1 MEKKN
6 IHEGHRKRLRDQVAK
21 SGLDGMPEYQVL
33 EYMLSFVVPQKDTN
47 VLAHNL
53 INRFGDLP
61 RVLES
66 STASLTEVDG
76 IGEVV
81 AHFLANFRRMYEYY
95 QREKGKS
102 ITTIGTPRE
111 AKNYMA
117 CFLRYKL
124 IEELYLVGVD
134 GKNKVVFSQ
143 KISSGT
149 SNKNNV
155 SIRMITDLVMQYK
168 VDAILVAHNHPD
180 GEAVP
185 SMDDDRFTRALFCTM
200 GINGIKLL
208 DHLII
213 TNDSYYSYFS
223 DNVLE
228 NYKNEFYGIMDQK
241 ALARNEVNYEVRE

>member
-6 IHEGHRKRLRDQVAK
+6 IHQGHRKRLRDQVQK
-21 SGLDGMPEYQVL
+21 SGLEGMPEHQVL

-47 VLAHNL
+47 VLAHKL
-53 INRFGDLP
+53 ISRFGDLP
-61 RVLES
+61 RVLE
-66 STASLTEVDG
+66 ASPTSLAEVEG
-76 IGEVV
+76 IGDVV

-95 QREKGKS
+95 QKEKGKT
-102 ITTIGTPRE
+102 ITTIINTRD
-111 AKNYMA
+111 AKNYLA

-124 IEELYLVGVD
+124 VEELYLVGLD
-134 GKNKVVFSQ
+134 GKNKVVFTQ

-155 SIRMITDLVMQYK
+155 SIRLITEFIVQYK
-168 VDAILVAHNHPD
+168 VDGILVAHNHPD
-180 GEAVP
+180 GRAIP
-185 SMDDDRFTRALFCTM
+185 SGDDDRFTRALICAM

-223 DNVLE
+223 DKVLE
-228 NYKNEFYGIMDQK
+228 KYKEEFRGIMDEK
-241 ALARNEVNYEVRE
+241 ALARNEIKYEVG